1 MGPRSHAPVKRTAWG
16 CVAGESPDGGDTLG
30 LVPHKDPHSVL
41 GVEPGASPEE
51 IKAAWRGLARRHHP
65 DLTGDD
71 PELARRATRRMAEIN
86 AAYAALTRAGETSE
100 SRRRRAGAGTAAHDG
115 DASGAGEGPQRRG
128 GPPPP
133 PRTRPVT
140 GRVDT
145 SGTVHPRNQT
155 TTPPGLRLPLSGQ
168 PPLRHGRSAPELRAS
183 QPSGPMERDRLQGHV
198 TPEPPELDDALETE
212 VTFGKFHGHT
222 LGEIAAF
229 EPSYID
235 WLAGTVMREPGIAM
249 AARVIVAELDRRG
262 IRRAHRPPRPGWQ
275 SNPYR

>member
-1 MGPRSHAPVKRTAWG
+1 M
-16 CVAGESPDGGDTLG
+16 
-30 LVPHKDPHSVL
+30 L
-41 GVEPGASPEE
+41 GVEPGASPDA
-51 IKAAWRGLARRHHP
+51 IKAAWRALARRHHP

-86 AAYAALTRAGETSE
+86 AAYAALTRAGETIE
-100 SRRRRAGAGTAAHDG
+100 GRRTRRGTAEPAAGPAGRSPGGRGADG
-115 DASGAGEGPQRRG
+115 ATRPPASRPG

-133 PRTRPVT
+133 QRTRPVT

-145 SGTVHPRNQT
+145 SATVHPRNQT
-155 TTPPGLRLPLSGQ
+155 TTPPGLRLPLTGQ
-168 PPLRHGRSAPELRAS
+168 PPLRHDRSTPELRAS
-183 QPSGPMERDRLQGHV
+183 QPSGPMERDHREGHV
-198 TPEPPELDDALETE
+198 PLGAPSLDDALSLE

-235 WLAGTVMREPGIAM
+235 WLGGTMTREPEIAL

-262 IRRAHRPPRPGWQ
+262 VRRVHRAPRPGWQ
-275 SNPYR
+275 SNPFR